1 MKENLGFFKFFTEK
15 RQFKTEKSFARKY
28 YSNSDMN
35 VTSNT
40 TTGYFRWAPPPR
52 NDRVESSLTYLA
64 LVVVTVLIFSILMVT
79 RQRQLRKHLQL
90 AMNAFN
96 STLHG
101 ERITTDLNVFNKESN
116 EK

>member
-1 MKENLGFFKFFTEK
+1 
-15 RQFKTEKSFARKY
+15 
-28 YSNSDMN
+28 MN
-35 VTSNT
+35 VTSNA
-40 TTGYFRWAPPPR
+40 TTGYFRWAPSPR
-52 NDRVESSLTYLA
+52 NDRVESSLIYLV
-64 LVVVTVLIFSILMVT
+64 LVVMTVLIFSILMVT

-101 ERITTDLNVFNKESN
+101 ERITTDLNAFNKESN

>member
-1 MKENLGFFKFFTEK
+1 MNL
-15 RQFKTEKSFARKY
+15 
-28 YSNSDMN
+28 
-35 VTSNT
+35 TSNA
-40 TTGYFRWAPPPR
+40 TTGYFRWVRPPR
-52 NDRVESSLTYLA
+52 NYRIGSSLTYLA
-64 LVVVTVLIFSILMVT
+64 LVVMTVLIFSILMVT